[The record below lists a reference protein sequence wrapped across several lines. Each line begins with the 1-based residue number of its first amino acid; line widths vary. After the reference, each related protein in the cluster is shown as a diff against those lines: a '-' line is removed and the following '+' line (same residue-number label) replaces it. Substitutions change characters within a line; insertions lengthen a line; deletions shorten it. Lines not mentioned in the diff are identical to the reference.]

1 MKIRTALKRFR
12 AQRGL
17 TQQELARLTG
27 LSRQTLVSI
36 ESGKSIPSTAIA
48 LHLAKLLGCRV
59 EELFE
64 LDEPGGDLRAT
75 LAEPMRAS
83 SPRPSPRDVVGA
95 ISSRWLAHRLDPQQ
109 RPRDLT
115 VAADAVL
122 AAPAKGKQ
130 VRLRAL

>member
-1 MKIRTALKRFR
+1 MKIRAAIKRFR
-12 AQRGL
+12 TQRGL

-48 LHLAKLLGCRV
+48 LQLAKLLGCRV
-59 EELFE
+59 EDLFE
-64 LDEPGGDLRAT
+64 LDDPGGDLRAA
-75 LAEPMRAS
+75 LAQPMRAAS
-83 SPRPSPRDVVGA
+83 TRPSPRVVVGSIA
-95 ISSRWLAHRLDPQQ
+95 SRWVAHRLDPQQ

-122 AAPAKGKQ
+122 AAPAKG
-130 VRLRAL
+130 